1 MTKRSL
7 RILVAVAAT
16 LPGVAGAM
24 AQAPSGLDAL
34 SEDRLQAELAG
45 RGLNSLLERAF
56 EANQVPAEQRQA
68 TRALIALRELTDAG
82 RRLSQREVDALVLP
96 LVSGME
102 AALPT
107 QRDPLPLV
115 AQAERVIETLVFP
128 QLNALEYWGET
139 PANTAR
145 LRPVATVASRMLA
158 RAAELARTQADEIA
172 NRLTSPNDPNIARY
186 EQLEAL
192 AVKAEYT
199 RRMNDYAVV
208 ASMDVADPA
217 RSRLAEEVVEY
228 LRQFD
233 NPESTVQP
241 TVRVQIGKLLVAAGR
256 WREAVA
262 VLDDVWRSPESL
274 APAPSAAQQFEAR
287 YFAAVAVLRSGDAAG
302 AMSRLEDIRA
312 WQADALGPAGPATMA
327 GVEAAGMMLQY
338 RIELARGNDAQARQV
353 LVDLVRRRPE
363 FEGIVLDQMVGRLP
377 PRADFPTTDGLVLRA
392 VFRRGEAELAK
403 GEGQPPDMAVLDD
416 AIAAG
421 HEIVSRRN
429 RGTTDAALAED
440 TALRLPLLLERAGRT
455 IEAAGALL
463 GYIETFGST
472 RRNARVALDEAT
484 YLIARLRQE
493 NPDDLDV
500 GKLYERLLSLAVNPP
515 FNRRELAYEWARRL
529 QTTGRFAD
537 AVRYFEQVPP
547 DDPRAELARFFRMV
561 ALKQL
566 LDDPA
571 AALPEAERARR
582 AQEILDLASEVSAQA
597 RLRDA
602 QPGRDDV
609 SRRNDKLILVRSA
622 LVGSDVALR
631 EQKDPTRALRMLEG
645 FDAAAAGLAGE
656 RDLVAQAMNVRVLAL
671 MELGRNEEATRTL
684 VTLLEKTGGN
694 DGADMV
700 FRLLTR
706 LNADFDRAK
715 ASGDAAAVRSLAKS
729 RAGLSGFLVQWAQSH
744 PDPAI
749 RESTYRYRVF
759 DAETKRLAA
768 DLETDPAARSAGL
781 QTALGLYQALR
792 QTPAGANDP
801 VVQLGFALISFDLG
815 DYAVAR
821 DNLAMLLEQRRLGR
835 PTEEQDRSGEV
846 VTVLND
852 RYWEATLKLFQA
864 TLRLIDSGQVEPDA
878 RTPLADGLRALYARW
893 GRGMGGPRWGPGF
906 EELRRQLAAEYVPPD
921 LNTP

>member
-1 MTKRSL
+1 MSRASL
-7 RILVAVAAT
+7 QILVAAAGTLLGVAA
-16 LPGVAGAM
+16 AGG
-24 AQAPSGLDAL
+24 QARVGLDAL
-34 SEDRLQAELAG
+34 SDDRLQAELAQ

-56 EANQVPAEQRQA
+56 EANQVPPEQRQA
-68 TRALIALRELTDAG
+68 TRALIALRELTDG
-82 RRLSQREVDALVLP
+82 SRRLSQREVDALVLP

-107 QRDPLPLV
+107 QRDPVPLV
-115 AQAERVIETLVFP
+115 AQAERVIEALVFP

-158 RAAELARTQADEIA
+158 RAAELSRAQADEIA

-192 AVKAEYT
+192 AIKAEYT

-217 RSRLAEEVVEY
+217 RGRLAEEVIEY

-233 NPESTVQP
+233 NDESTVQP
-241 TVRVQIGKLLVAAGR
+241 TVRVQMGKLLVAAGR
-256 WREAVA
+256 WREAVE
-262 VLDDVWRSPESL
+262 VLDGVWRSPESL
-274 APAPSAAQQFEAR
+274 VPAPSAAQQFEAR

-302 AMSRLEDIRA
+302 AMARLEEIRA
-312 WQADALGPAGPATMA
+312 WQSGALGAAGPGALA

-338 RIELARGNDAQARQV
+338 RIELARGREAEARQV
-353 LVDLVRRRPE
+353 LVELVRRRPE

-377 PRADFPTTDGLVLRA
+377 PRGEFALADGLVLRA
-392 VFRRGEAELAK
+392 VFRRGEAELAR
-403 GEGQPPDMAVLDD
+403 GEGQPVDMAVLED

-421 HEIVSRRN
+421 QEIVSRRT
-429 RGTTDAALAED
+429 RGATDAALAED
-440 TALRLPLLLERAGRT
+440 TALRLPLLLERAGKR

-463 GYIETFGST
+463 SYIEVFGAGQ
-472 RRNARVALDEAT
+472 RNARVALDEAT

-493 NPDDLDV
+493 TPDDLEV

-515 FNRRELAYEWARRL
+515 FSRRELAYEWARRL
-529 QTTGRFAD
+529 QTTGRFVE
-537 AVRYFEQVPP
+537 AVRYFEQVPA

-561 ALKQL
+561 ALKQV
-566 LDDPA
+566 LDDSA

-582 AQEILDLASEVSAQA
+582 AREVLELAGEVSAEA
-597 RLRDA
+597 RRRERDS
-602 QPGRDDV
+602 GRDEV

-631 EQKDPTRALRMLEG
+631 EEKDAAMALRMLEG
-645 FDAAAAGLAGE
+645 FESAAAGLAGE

-684 VTLLEKTGGN
+684 VALLEKTGGN
-694 DGADMV
+694 DGADIV
-700 FRLLTR
+700 FRLLTK

-715 ASGDAAAVRSLAKS
+715 ATGDAAAVRSLARS
-729 RAGLSGFLVQWAQSH
+729 RAELSGFLVQWAQSH

-749 RESTYRYRVF
+749 RDSTYRYRVF

-768 DLETDPAARSAGL
+768 ELETDAAARAAGL
-781 QTALGLYQALR
+781 RTALGLYQGLR

-801 VVQLGFALISFDLG
+801 VVELGTALISFDLG
-815 DYAVAR
+815 DYAAAR
-821 DNLAMLLEQRRLGR
+821 DGLALLLEQRRLGR
-835 PTEEQDRSGEV
+835 PTEEQDRSGEM

-864 TLRLIDSGQVEPDA
+864 TLRLIESGQVGAEA
-878 RTPLADGLRALYARW
+878 RQPLADGLRALYARW
-893 GRGMGGPRWGPGF
+893 GRGMGGARWGPGF
-906 EELRRQLAAEYVPPD
+906 EELRRALAADYVPPE
-921 LNTP
+921 LGGS